1 MGTTLTLAVSRRA
14 KERSSLVQLSNNNN
28 KKRKRR
34 MASPG
39 KQVAV
44 GAAAIIAAVTGGYF
58 YAKRKEAVPLPGPI
72 GGGSLSSWKEPEAA
86 GNSEEKK
93 EKDGNLNLGSAD
105 DVPTKLKEPAAA
117 GKPEDEKKKDSS
129 QPAEKK
135 ANLNISSAKDNA
147 N

>member
-1 MGTTLTLAVSRRA
+1 MYIDTSV
-14 KERSSLVQLSNNNN
+14 
-28 KKRKRR
+28 
-34 MASPG
+34 
-39 KQVAV
+39 
-44 GAAAIIAAVTGGYF
+44 
-58 YAKRKEAVPLPGPI
+58 RKEAVPLPGPI

-105 DVPTKLKEPAAA
+105 EVPTKLKEPAAA
-117 GKPEDEKKKDSS
+117 GKPEDEKKKEES